1 MMWRHGIVLLSLG
14 SLLSGSMQCVFA
26 DGQVHPRRDMG
37 PIMEA
42 QTNMPSTDMGEAL
55 WRHRELARVTGVVTS
70 LGGSA
75 HHAPIFLAAAKEY
88 EIDPAFIASVAFVE
102 SSFRIRAVSNRG
114 ALGLMQIRPL
124 VMKIMGVTDPWDPY
138 QNVMAGAGYLR
149 YCFERYRNHSDSTYL
164 ALAAYNIGPG
174 RVEKLTGSDPAKR
187 FVRKVMGV
195 YSRVSSPPAVT
206 SSVHDAGHSRLKGY
220 ASLVG
225 IGSLQ

>member
-14 SLLSGSMQCVFA
+14 SLLSGAVENVFA
-26 DGQVHPRRDMG
+26 DRRTPSRRDMR

-42 QTNMPSTDMGEAL
+42 QTNMPSTDMGETL
-55 WRHRELARVTGVVTS
+55 WKHRELARVAGVVRS
-70 LGGSA
+70 LGGSP

-102 SSFRIRAVSNRG
+102 SSFRTRAVSNCG
-114 ALGLMQIRPL
+114 ARGLMQIRPL

-149 YCFERYRNHSDSTYL
+149 YCFERYRSHSNSTYL

-174 RVEKLTGSDPAKR
+174 RVKKLTGSDPAKR

-195 YSRVSSPPAVT
+195 YSKVSGTRASAPSASDSGRP
-206 SSVHDAGHSRLKGY
+206 RLKGY

-225 IGSLQ
+225 TGSR